1 MVDKMGKNTKRNIGI
16 AATVIIV
23 LFGIL
28 YGTGTLRSIGIAQY
42 ELIYFAVYNT
52 NAQPGYTLQ
61 GATIN
66 VTQVYYPY
74 TNSDVTA
81 NSSVTCTT
89 NTKGVGF
96 MLNGAPVS
104 YITLG
109 TLAAQQLY
117 NLTIPI
123 PYPNQITTS
132 NQNLYTCNLG
142 PPTNGAPNYAGSLY
156 IRAIY
161 NGTVSQNYQFNYPA
175 YSHQQIY
182 LMDIP
187 ITLKPN
193 LAGSPPSP
201 PNFNINSF
209 LSELVASIATFFK
222 QYFYFSI
229 SGLVQNSNTSVLGTI
244 VIAKLSISINS
255 ANLTQTGSNFAVNT
269 QCAPFVYNNQTQ
281 QIVDSGQVS
290 TVSISPYNTSI
301 NYTAPSTGVYVYGA
315 VCQTSRAS
323 YIASANNWTA
333 WSTPAIGGQQQFYAV
348 KVVPQ
353 GTPIPPPN
361 FNLGQAIQDFI
372 NSILNFLKQIGL

>member
-1 MVDKMGKNTKRNIGI
+1 MVNKMGKNTKRNIGI
-16 AATVIIV
+16 AATVIII

-28 YGTGTLRSIGIAQY
+28 YGTGALRSIGIAQY
-42 ELIYFAVYNT
+42 QTIYFTVYNT

-61 GATIN
+61 GAVIN

-74 TNSDVTA
+74 TNSDVTTNA
-81 NSSVTCTT
+81 TVTCTT
-89 NTKGVGF
+89 NTKGIGF
-96 MLNGAPVS
+96 LLNGAPVS

-123 PYPNQITTS
+123 PYPNQMTTS
-132 NQNLYTCNLG
+132 NQNLYTCNLR
-142 PPTNGAPNYAGSLY
+142 PPANGAPNYAGELY
-156 IRAIY
+156 IKAIY
-161 NGTVSQNYQFNYPA
+161 NGTASQNYQFTYPSGP
-175 YSHQQIY
+175 YQIY
-182 LMDIP
+182 FMDIP
-187 ITLKPN
+187 ITLKPS
-193 LAGSPPSP
+193 LSGSPPPP

-209 LSELVASIATFFK
+209 LSILVANIAAFFK

-255 ANLTQTGSNFAVNT
+255 ANLTQIGSNFAVNT

-301 NYTAPSTGVYVYGA
+301 DYTAPSIGVYVYGA
-315 VCQTSRAS
+315 VCQTSKTTYNMSTNSWA
-323 YIASANNWTA
+323 A
-333 WSTPAIGGQQQFYAV
+333 WSTPAIGAQQQFYAV
-348 KVVPQ
+348 KIVPQ
-353 GTPIPPPN
+353 GTPSSPPN
-361 FNLGQAIQDFI
+361 FNLSQAIQDFI